1 VRRSSILTR
10 ETAPA
15 VAAWLEG
22 LGLHRARELVDLPE
36 NEALG
41 MTQRVVLPI
50 RHGDVLL
57 GFLWVIVGDQPL
69 TEVDRAAIARGGA
82 EVADNLWGRLREA
95 DERRTRINALLAQA
109 FAGEPVAADLAA
121 TLRWP
126 QAGSFAVAVSSG
138 GDEIAERLRRRR
150 GAADFAWLAQDD
162 RVVILA
168 RDPAPSLADELATA
182 GARGGLSAR
191 IARLADIPEAIRQA
205 DVAAVCVKARPDHAP
220 VAAYDQLGSW
230 ALIAT
235 LWMAAG
241 QPLPP
246 HPINELLMHRRGDQL
261 LDALEGLLEHG
272 GDVAAAA
279 KALHL
284 HRATLYRRIQRI
296 EAITGLDFH
305 RGEDRLSAHL
315 ALRLLR
321 LHSATHH
328 RVPR

>member
-1 VRRSSILTR
+1 
-10 ETAPA
+10 
-15 VAAWLEG
+15 
-22 LGLHRARELVDLPE
+22 
-36 NEALG
+36 

-69 TEVDRAAIARGGA
+69 TDADRAAIARGGA

-126 QAGSFAVAVSSG
+126 ETGSFAVAVSSG

-182 GARGGLSAR
+182 GARGGLAR
-191 IARLADIPEAIRQA
+191 AAGLAGTAEALRQA
-205 DVAAVCVKARPDHAP
+205 DLAALCVRAAP
-220 VAAYDQLGSW
+220 ELGPIATWGELGSW
-230 ALIAT
+230 GMTAD
-235 LWMAAG
+235 LWVAAG
-241 QPLPP
+241 RPLPISP
-246 HPINELLMHRRGDQL
+246 LLALTTHRRADQL
-261 LDALEGLLEHG
+261 FESLAAYLEAG

-284 HRATLYRRIQRI
+284 HRASLYRRIQRV
-296 EAITGLDFH
+296 EQLTGLDLN
-305 RGEDRLSAHL
+305 RGDDRLVAHL
-315 ALRLLR
+315 GLRLLR
-321 LHSATHH
+321 LYEARS
-328 RVPR
+328 

>member
-1 VRRSSILTR
+1 MASH
-10 ETAPA
+10 TAP
-15 VAAWLEG
+15 W
-22 LGLHRARELVDLPE
+22 
-36 NEALG
+36 
-41 MTQRVVLPI
+41 
-50 RHGDVLL
+50 
-57 GFLWVIVGDQPL
+57 
-69 TEVDRAAIARGGA
+69 
-82 EVADNLWGRLREA
+82 
-95 DERRTRINALLAQA
+95 
-109 FAGEPVAADLAA
+109 
-121 TLRWP
+121 
-126 QAGSFAVAVSSG
+126 AVAVSGG
-138 GDEIAERLRRRR
+138 GDEIPERLRRRR
-150 GAADFAWLAQDD
+150 GAADFAWLAHDD

-168 RDPAPSLADELATA
+168 RDPAPSLGDELATA

-191 IARLADIPEAIRQA
+191 FGRLADIPDAIRQA
-205 DVAAVCVKARPDHAP
+205 DVAAVCAKARPDEAAVP
-220 VAAYDQLGSW
+220 AYDQLGSW

-241 QPLPP
+241 RPLPP

-321 LHSATHH
+321 LYSATHQ
-328 RVPR
+328 RLSR